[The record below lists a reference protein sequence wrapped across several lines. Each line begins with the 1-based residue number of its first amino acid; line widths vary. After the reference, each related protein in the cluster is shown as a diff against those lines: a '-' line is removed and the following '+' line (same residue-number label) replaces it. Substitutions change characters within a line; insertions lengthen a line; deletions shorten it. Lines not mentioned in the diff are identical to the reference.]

1 VNPNDRSSG
10 QSRGQEN
17 WTDLGFSAEDAGLLA
32 ELSVMID
39 VMDPVPDDLAARTC
53 FAMDLETLDFEV
65 AQWMREDQL
74 AGVRGAA
81 TQRTVTFTV
90 DDLTVM
96 VSLAPDMRGNRM
108 DGWLVPGGPHRI
120 EVRVDGYDATTTADD
135 GGRFVL
141 SEVPHGMTQILIH
154 LTVAPG
160 QKSRTV
166 ITPTIVL

>member
-1 VNPNDRSSG
+1 VNPNDQPAG
-10 QSRGQEN
+10 QPRGLEN
-17 WTDLGFSAEDAGLLA
+17 WTELGFSVNDAELLA
-32 ELSVMID
+32 ELSVVID

-65 AQWMREDQL
+65 AQWMRDDQL

-90 DDLTVM
+90 DGLTVM
-96 VSLAPDMRGNRM
+96 VSLAPDTRGNRM

-141 SEVPHGMTQILIH
+141 SDVPHGMTQIIVH
-154 LTVAPG
+154 LTVGPG

-166 ITPTIVL
+166 ITPAVVL